1 MYAMHVMP
9 SLKFKLMKLQFKV
22 KVKFQIMLTCP
33 AMFSQLCYAMY
44 DNEMIHGVF
53 SVHAFVVIH

>member
-22 KVKFQIMLTCP
+22 KQS
-33 AMFSQLCYAMY
+33 FSYAHMPSYVFQLCYAMY
-44 DNEMIHGVF
+44 DNEMLHGIF
-53 SVHAFVVIH
+53 SVHASVVIH